1 MSAFSTLSQREKILV
16 GAVLPIVLVLAGFK
30 FAWQPMAAA
39 QDQAR
44 ADISSFRLVQDT
56 AALALRGDVV
66 VVTSVNDMPL
76 PARITKSAQDTGLVL
91 RRIEPEGSGSRVTLD
106 EAAFSTVLL
115 WIADLEE
122 QHDVSVRAIE
132 IDRRPTPGIVSAR
145 LLLDV
150 SE

>member
-1 MSAFSTLSQREKILV
+1 
-16 GAVLPIVLVLAGFK
+16 
-30 FAWQPMAAA
+30 
-39 QDQAR
+39 
-44 ADISSFRLVQDT
+44 
-56 AALALRGDVV
+56 
-66 VVTSVNDMPL
+66 VNDMPL